1 VQRLADNSI
10 TVLFETVGYK
20 TFDLGLV
27 QERRI
32 LWKAA

>member
-1 VQRLADNSI
+1 VVDNSI
-10 TVLFETVGYK
+10 TVLFETVDYK

-27 QERRI
+27 QERGI